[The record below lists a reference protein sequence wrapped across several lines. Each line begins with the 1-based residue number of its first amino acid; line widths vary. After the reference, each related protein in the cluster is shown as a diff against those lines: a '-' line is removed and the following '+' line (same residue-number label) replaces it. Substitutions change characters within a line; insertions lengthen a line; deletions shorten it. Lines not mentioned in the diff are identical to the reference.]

1 MRWVGRPCPPYPMSL
16 MKRRKS
22 ASNRPVVSRAVESE
36 NSRPRGQLKTG
47 VGVLEWNL
55 RTNKVVWNPE
65 LAAIFGLEPDV
76 MKSYAD
82 FRARIHPDDSAV
94 VEYARNAVVRH
105 YERLSVEFRIIRP
118 DGRVRWISAT
128 GGILYDEVTGEPTRI
143 IGNST
148 DITERKRAEERQHAL
163 VAELHHRVKNVL
175 ATVSAVVSRT
185 RQGSRSVESFAMALE
200 GRIHSMAIAHELLS
214 SARWRGISLRE
225 LVRCELAPY
234 ATRDNAEI
242 RGPEVILHPQA
253 GQAMAIVLHELA
265 TNAAKYGALSTEN
278 AHVSIRWYCPLN
290 GSQRPVV
297 LEWQETGG
305 PPVVAPRKSSYGTG
319 IIRDLIPYELGGTVD
334 YVLAPGGVQCRLELP
349 AAWISSEGGRA
360 ATPNACASSRRRNA
374 GTP

>member
-1 MRWVGRPCPPYPMSL
+1 MTPTL
-16 MKRRKS
+16 KLTKKRKS
-22 ASNRPVVSRAVESE
+22 AFNRPVVSTAVESG
-36 NSRPRGQLKTG
+36 NSRPRGQLKTA
-47 VGVLEWNL
+47 VGVWEWNL

-65 LAAIFGLEPDV
+65 LAAIFGLEPDGV
-76 MKSYAD
+76 KSYAD
-82 FRARIHPDDSAV
+82 FRARVHPDDGAV
-94 VEYARNAVVRH
+94 VEHARDAARH
-105 YERLSVEFRIIRP
+105 HERLSVEFRIIRP
-118 DGRVRWISAT
+118 DGKVRWISTT

-148 DITERKRAEERQHAL
+148 DITERKRAEEHQHAL

-185 RQGSRSVESFAMALE
+185 GQGSSSVESFAAALE
-200 GRIHSMAIAHELLS
+200 GRFHSMAIVHELLS
-214 SARWRGISLRE
+214 SAQWRGISLKE

-242 RGPEVILHPQA
+242 RGPEIILRPQA

-278 AHVSIRWYCPLN
+278 GHVSIRWYCPLN
-290 GSQRPVV
+290 GSHRPVV

-334 YVLAPGGVQCRLELP
+334 YVLAPGGVRCRLELP
-349 AAWISSEGGRA
+349 AAWLSSEGELA
-360 ATPNACASSRRRNA
+360 AASNAHASSRRGNA
-374 GTP
+374 GIP